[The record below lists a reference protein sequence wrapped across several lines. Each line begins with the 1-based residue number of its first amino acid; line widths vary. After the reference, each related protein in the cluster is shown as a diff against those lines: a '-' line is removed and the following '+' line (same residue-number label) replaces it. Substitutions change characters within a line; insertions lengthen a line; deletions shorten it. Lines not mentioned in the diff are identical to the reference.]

1 MLDIYWNR
9 IENVCVLKYHCM
21 RHDSIT
27 VSTLLIFFNF
37 LNLCFQNSILFFLII
52 LINLFNSNVLVIS
65 LLADFGCR
73 PYHLWLLISS
83 CLHNP
88 CFSNFGFGVFG
99 GGGRTGCSPP
109 TWLRLCEFYTLQY
122 WRLKGVCC
130 FYYTHYSASQC
141 RPSLRQEEE
150 METPVCRDCSQAHPV
165 CHPLRTE
172 IWTFRNF
179 KLSIYLPLVP
189 RLSRCV

>member
-9 IENVCVLKYHCM
+9 IENVCALKYHCM

-27 VSTLLIFFNF
+27 VSTLLIFLNF

-88 CFSNFGFGVFG
+88 CFSNFGFGVLG
-99 GGGRTGCSPP
+99 GGGERRVAAPLRGCGSVSFIRFSIDVWKVFAVFITLTIRPVSAG
-109 TWLRLCEFYTLQY
+109 RLCGRKRK
-122 WRLKGVCC
+122 WRLLFAGIVL
-130 FYYTHYSASQC
+130 
-141 RPSLRQEEE
+141 RPTQYAIHSVLKYEHFG
-150 METPVCRDCSQAHPV
+150 TSSYPF
-165 CHPLRTE
+165 
-172 IWTFRNF
+172 TF
-179 KLSIYLPLVP
+179 L
-189 RLSRCV
+189 